1 MNNNNNNNVLQVTR
15 LVAGGP
21 EAASP
26 QAPAVPQVE
35 VGGLAPLVAQKPNLS
50 HHALPQSLPP
60 VLGKLDHASHDLAP
74 ALHDTSRV
82 NTNFYF
88 H

>member
-1 MNNNNNNNVLQVTR
+1 MQVTR
-15 LVAGGP
+15 LVPGGP

-60 VLGKLDHASHDLAP
+60 VLGKLDHATHDPAP

-82 NTNFYF
+82 NFYF
-88 H
+88 YFY

>member
-1 MNNNNNNNVLQVTR
+1 M
-15 LVAGGP
+15 VAGGP

-60 VLGKLDHASHDLAP
+60 VLGKLDHATHDPAP
-74 ALHDTSRV
+74 HDTSRV
-82 NTNFYF
+82 YITFTKLLLPLNSK
-88 H
+88 